1 MSPELSSAIQ
11 TIVTALVGALLAWLA
26 GKLRTPAVPS
36 PAVPTPATPDEDPA
50 RHPVIRQLLKGII
63 DNLPALLAAGGKIAP
78 FILQEGPPVDVPSVA
93 TRKPVTV
100 DLGANVLHVDENGS
114 IHVSAK

>member
-11 TIVTALVGALLAWLA
+11 TIITALVGALLAWLA
-26 GKLRTPAVPS
+26 GKMRTPAIPS
-36 PAVPTPATPDEDPA
+36 PATPDEDPA

-78 FILQEGPPVDVPSVA
+78 FILQEGPPADVPSMA
-93 TRKPVTV
+93 PRKPVTV
-100 DLGANVLHVDENGS
+100 DLGANVLHVDEDGS

>member
-36 PAVPTPATPDEDPA
+36 PAVPTPDEDPA

-78 FILQEGPPVDVPSVA
+78 FILQEGPPADAPNVA
-93 TRKPVTV
+93 PRKPVTV

>member
-11 TIVTALVGALLAWLA
+11 TIITALVGALLAWLA
-26 GKLRTPAVPS
+26 GKMRTPAIPS

-78 FILQEGPPVDVPSVA
+78 FVMQEGPPVDVPNVA

-100 DLGANVLHVDENGS
+100 DLGGHVLHIDDAGNV
-114 IHVSAK
+114 HVSGK